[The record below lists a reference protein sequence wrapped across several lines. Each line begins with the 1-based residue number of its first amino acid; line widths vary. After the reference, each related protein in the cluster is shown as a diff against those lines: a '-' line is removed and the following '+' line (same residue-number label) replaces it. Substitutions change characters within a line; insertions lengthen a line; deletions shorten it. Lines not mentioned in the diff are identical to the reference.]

1 MPANSRRSVRPH
13 ASEESSCLGPGFH
26 SGHSAATHLGEAG
39 VPLPRCATSA
49 PASNPS
55 PRSPNSSNLPVAA
68 ADTAPAHG
76 PFWGLPV
83 PPSTRAPRCA
93 TSSPAVKRPSQK
105 SPSCST
111 SPRPRRRLWR
121 AGSATQ
127 ALGFRIATAGS
138 HVQANDEGQV
148 RRLWRRLVGDQSAPE
163 SPYLAFIVGLHVAT
177 ALALLWFFRA
187 DWVRVLAGLGRSVRE
202 RRIPDSDARLGWLL
216 VIGTIPVGL
225 TGLVFEHP
233 LRTLFAKPLA
243 AAVFLTING
252 GILLAGERLGE
263 QRAQRV

>member
-1 MPANSRRSVRPH
+1 MTDAWRSGQRVPTPGVGDRSDERTGARCDHPVGVPGRRSAPTGRK
-13 ASEESSCLGPGFH
+13 ASMLNYTQAIVIGLIQGVTELFPISSL
-26 SGHSAATHLGEAG
+26 GHSVL
-39 VPLPRCATSA
+39 VPA
-49 PASNPS
+49 
-55 PRSPNSSNLPVAA
+55 
-68 ADTAPAHG
+68 
-76 PFWGLPV
+76 W
-83 PPSTRAPRCA
+83 
-93 TSSPAVKRPSQK
+93 
-105 SPSCST
+105 
-111 SPRPRRRLWR
+111 
-121 AGSATQ
+121 
-127 ALGFRIATAGS
+127 
-138 HVQANDEGQV
+138 
-148 RRLWRRLVGDQSAPE
+148 VGDQSAPE

-252 GILLAGERLGE
+252 GIL
-263 QRAQRV
+263 